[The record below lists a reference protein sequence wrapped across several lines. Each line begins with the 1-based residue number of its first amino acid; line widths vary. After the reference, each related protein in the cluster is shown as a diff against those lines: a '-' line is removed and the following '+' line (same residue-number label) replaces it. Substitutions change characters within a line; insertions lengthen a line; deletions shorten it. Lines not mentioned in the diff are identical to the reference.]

1 MPGASAKLKEV
12 FAQAAALVRVNRTEV
27 FVRFDSA
34 IEWHGIARTTGF
46 PRSVPCTVTT
56 NGVPGEMVEGC
67 GAEATE
73 VTSPRCT
80 ARNLN

>member
-1 MPGASAKLKEV
+1 V
-12 FAQAAALVRVNRTEV
+12 FAHVAALVRVNRTEV

-34 IEWHGIARTTGF
+34 MVWQGIARTTGF

-56 NGVPGEMVEGC
+56 NGVPGVMVDGC
-67 GAEATE
+67 GAEATD

-80 ARNLN
+80 ARNVN